1 MEALQDIFLRL
12 SALSYVELML
22 GLLVTG
28 TVILV
33 FRDWRLNLWAL
44 AAQYVLVGLL
54 LVRVMSL
61 RVAMIE
67 VLMGGLVCMILYLTG
82 RRQHWGSAAGAT
94 DDQGEEDSAVRDGFP
109 MNVWFRV
116 AVALLAAV
124 ITYAL
129 GSRHPFVDQPQGI
142 SQACYWLVIMGLLVV
157 ILTRDPFKVG
167 LGLLTFQSGF
177 GILLA
182 TFERSLSVAA
192 LLGVVTILIALATS
206 YLTTTQTD
214 FSVEGDGR

>member
-1 MEALQDIFLRL
+1 MDAVQDIFLRL

-22 GLLVTG
+22 GLLITG

-33 FRDWRLNLWAL
+33 LEDWRLNLWAL

-54 LVRVMSL
+54 LVRVMPL
-61 RVAMIE
+61 RVALIQ
-67 VLMGGLVCMILYLTG
+67 VLMGGLVCLILYLTG
-82 RRQHWGSAAGAT
+82 QREHWGRVEGAT
-94 DDQGEEDSAVRDGFP
+94 PEHGELDAAVRDGFP
-109 MNVWFRV
+109 MNVWFRL
-116 AVALLAAV
+116 AAALLAVV

-129 GSRHPFVDQPQGI
+129 GSRHPFVDQPQGL
-142 SQACYWLVIMGLLVV
+142 SQACYWLVILGLLTVV
-157 ILTRDPFKVG
+157 LTRDPFKVG

-182 TFERSLSVAA
+182 TFERSLSVTA
-192 LLGVVTILIALATS
+192 LVGVITILIALAVS